1 MPTYEYRCADCGKT
15 FTRNASMA
23 EHDSARPACPK
34 CGGQNVRQ
42 SFSAVYVKT
51 SKKS

>member
-1 MPTYEYRCADCGKT
+1 MPTYEYRCNECRKS
-15 FTRNASMA
+15 FTRDESIA
-23 EHDSARPACPK
+23 EHQAQTPKCPK
-34 CGGQNVRQ
+34 CGSKNVAR